1 MHVFVSAV
9 AQARLKQLREQED
22 KRRQDELQQE
32 QLAERL
38 GIEEAHM
45 AELREFNALWDAK
58 VCRLAQST
66 CIFKRLESCW
76 IFFPVHFWI
85 CLNSENVQDLEC
97 SRNYVM
103 L

>member
-45 AELREFNALWDAK
+45 AELRE
-58 VCRLAQST
+58 R
-66 CIFKRLESCW
+66 
-76 IFFPVHFWI
+76 
-85 CLNSENVQDLEC
+85 
-97 SRNYVM
+97 
-103 L
+103 